1 MTGRGFSDAKNCL
14 IIHVCMSRMYVCM
27 YVGDV
32 HTYILKPSDKYE
44 MHFYPCTRAFSEF
57 WGVEKA

>member
-14 IIHVCMSRMYVCM
+14 IIHVCMFRMYVCM

-44 MHFYPCTRAFSEF
+44 MHFSPCTRAFFEF